1 MQRITRLLAALGT
14 LGALCTYVLPAQAA
28 TEGAAAAANVASAQQ
43 VQVVGR
49 GTHLIPADEFAAMR
63 GEYRLADGRL
73 LTVGGGRTRPVA
85 ELGSA
90 APVPL
95 VAVGPHQYASP
106 DGNLVVRFNAHANGN
121 VDAVTVTL
129 QNSTH

>member
-1 MQRITRLLAALGT
+1 MQRIFSLLAASLA
-14 LGALCTYVLPAQAA
+14 LGACALPALAA
-28 TEGAAAAANVASAQQ
+28 PDGAAAAANVASTQQ

-49 GTHLIPADEFAAMR
+49 GTHLIPADEYAAMR

-73 LTVGGGRTRPVA
+73 LSVGGGRTRPVV

-90 APVPL
+90 GPMPL
-95 VAVGPHQYASP
+95 VAVGPNQYASA
-106 DGNLVVRFNAHANGN
+106 DGSMVLHFNARANGN

-129 QNSTH
+129 QNGTH

>member
-1 MQRITRLLAALGT
+1 MQRHFSLLAAPMA
-14 LGALCTYVLPAQAA
+14 LGAFAVPALAA
-28 TEGAAAAANVASAQQ
+28 PGGAAAAAHVASTQQ

-49 GTHLIPADEFAAMR
+49 GSPLVAADEFAAQR

-73 LTVGGGRTRPVA
+73 LSVGGGRTRPVV

-90 APVPL
+90 GPMPL
-95 VAVGPHQYASP
+95 VAVGPNQYASA
-106 DGNLVVRFNAHANGN
+106 DGTMVLRFNARANGN

-129 QNSTH
+129 QNGTH

>member
-1 MQRITRLLAALGT
+1 MLQITRRLAALGA
-14 LGALCTYVLPAQAA
+14 LGALCAFALPAQAA
-28 TEGAAAAANVASAQQ
+28 PDGATAAANVASAQQ

-49 GTHLIPADEFAAMR
+49 GAHLIPADEYAAMR

-73 LTVGGGRTRPVA
+73 LSVGGGRTRPVV

-95 VAVGPHQYASP
+95 VAVGPNQYASA
-106 DGNLVVRFNAHANGN
+106 DGAIVLRFNARANGN

-129 QNSTH
+129 QDGTH